1 MTGRQRAIVRGV
13 VEGRSFAVAARAVA
27 EPESRVH
34 DGRRPSLLGDLNETF
49 LGYIKDDRIIC
60 PGQNRRC
67 MDRNNHE
74 ST

>member
-1 MTGRQRAIVRGV
+1 MRWLPGLLRSRRA
-13 VEGRSFAVAARAVA
+13 
-27 EPESRVH
+27 RVH